1 MNVRDQIVKI
11 LCQSSERLTNSE
23 LDLYTSR
30 IINRLSIDENTNSP
44 LDVTTTNIVKMIVKD
59 IEESKRSENLASERI
74 RETEKRIREKERRMR
89 ADEDRER
96 NDDRNKPDIVKIL
109 SRGVD
114 RSGDGIKRPD
124 LVQLLG
130 DALNLLTYN
139 NVKYPELCQHE
150 TNNHKEYE
158 NNYDFWEDA
167 LRGNLV
173 EGIEVN
179 LRSFHLMQWLPSSP
193 GRYYTPKAIRER
205 QNAERHLTRR
215 GRHQEYLPSG
225 KEAMFLGGIGSV
237 RLGARKFDSETI
249 YLLGA
254 SSNGSSHQGIPVM
267 VPDREY
273 QKVISHLQKGGCL
286 ANMEGY
292 LRVFSANEIPIQ
304 YDRQIPKYAIF
315 IENINA
321 IKPSQNLIVS
331 VGVTYTLHDSYR
343 GTDKSWSFCSFDPT
357 RDDVSSAAQW
367 LEEYALR
374 HSGKSEILSDFD
386 EYYQHFSND
395 SVEFPVSQIVKGNV
409 DFSRIRRYQRDLGFE
424 VNLNIQSL
432 IMGSNYHVQ
441 NNNAGAVGDG
451 AHADGNTIII
461 NSEQK
466 QNLAKD
472 AAEILNLLKSLEQTN
487 PTAIETEQVAYV
499 NDETTPNFKRRVAGA
514 FQASGETAIDEF
526 ILENKYL
533 KVAKAAVKGWLQ
545 PSG

>member
-1 MNVRDQIVKI
+1 
-11 LCQSSERLTNSE
+11 
-23 LDLYTSR
+23 
-30 IINRLSIDENTNSP
+30 
-44 LDVTTTNIVKMIVKD
+44 
-59 IEESKRSENLASERI
+59 
-74 RETEKRIREKERRMR
+74 
-89 ADEDRER
+89 
-96 NDDRNKPDIVKIL
+96 
-109 SRGVD
+109 
-114 RSGDGIKRPD
+114 
-124 LVQLLG
+124 
-130 DALNLLTYN
+130 
-139 NVKYPELCQHE
+139 
-150 TNNHKEYE
+150 
-158 NNYDFWEDA
+158 
-167 LRGNLV
+167 
-173 EGIEVN
+173 
-179 LRSFHLMQWLPSSP
+179 
-193 GRYYTPKAIRER
+193 
-205 QNAERHLTRR
+205 
-215 GRHQEYLPSG
+215 
-225 KEAMFLGGIGSV
+225 
-237 RLGARKFDSETI
+237 
-249 YLLGA
+249 
-254 SSNGSSHQGIPVM
+254 M

-292 LRVFSANEIPIQ
+292 LRVFSVNEIPIQ

-315 IENINA
+315 IENINV

-357 RDDVSSAAQW
+357 RNDVSSAAQW

-386 EYYQHFSND
+386 EYYQHFSNN

-514 FQASGETAIDEF
+514 IQASGETAIDEF

-533 KVAKAAVKGWLQ
+533 KVAKSAVKGWLQ

>member
-44 LDVTTTNIVKMIVKD
+44 LDVTTTNIIKMIVKD

-89 ADEDRER
+89 VDEDRER

-114 RSGDGIKRPD
+114 RSGDGIKQHD

-150 TNNHKEYE
+150 TNHHKEYE

-167 LRGNLV
+167 LRGDLV
-173 EGIEVN
+173 EGMEVN

-193 GRYYTPKAIRER
+193 GRYYTQKAILER
-205 QNAERHLTRR
+205 QNAEQHLARR
-215 GRHQEYLPSG
+215 GRHREYLPSG
-225 KEAMFLGGIGSV
+225 KESMFLGGIGSV
-237 RLGARKFDSETI
+237 RLGARRFNSETI

-292 LRVFSANEIPIQ
+292 LRVFSVNEALIQ

-315 IENINA
+315 IENINV
-321 IKPSQNLIVS
+321 IKPSQSLLVS
-331 VGVTYTLHDSYR
+331 VGVTYTLHDSLR

-374 HSGKSEILSDFD
+374 YSGRAEILSDFD
-386 EYYQHFSND
+386 EYYQHFGND
-395 SVEFPVSQIVKGNV
+395 SVEFPVSRIVRGEV
-409 DFSRIRRYQRDLGFE
+409 DQNR
-424 VNLNIQSL
+424 LNEYNR
-432 IMGSNYHVQ
+432 NYHFHINERAIMTQYINHGSVGAMGENARSD
-441 NNNAGAVGDG
+441 NN
-451 AHADGNTIII
+451 TFTQLEQEKTL
-461 NSEQK
+461 SE
-466 QNLAKD
+466 A
-472 AAEILNLLKSLEQTN
+472 AAEIQQLLNQLSKTEYTSEAALVDALYQKIKRN
-487 PTAIETEQVAYV
+487 PTLKARLVSALKAGGLEALKAIFNHPVFSIPAE
-499 NDETTPNFKRRVAGA
+499 
-514 FQASGETAIDEF
+514 I
-526 ILENKYL
+526 
-533 KVAKAAVKGWLQ
+533 VKGWLEAE
-545 PSG
+545 